1 MSALDVGIVGAG
13 YAGSAAALYL
23 HRAGHRVTVYEGVER
38 PGPVGAGILLQPTGI
53 VVLAELG
60 LLDFVREHGAVVD
73 ALRCVTVSGRQV
85 FHLPY
90 AEEGATLH
98 GLGLH
103 RGVLFQALFDAVVRE
118 GIDVKLGAFIEHVE
132 RGRLVDA
139 RGNRHGPHDLVVVA
153 DGARSELRPAGFPT
167 VLDAPYPWGALWFVG
182 EDREEV
188 FAREL
193 FQVVGG
199 TRTMLGF
206 LPTGRAPGG
215 AAPLTSMFWSL
226 RADAL
231 GELRRRLR
239 FRGLQAFK
247 DPILRR
253 EPRAQ
258 VLLDQIH
265 APEQL
270 LFAAYRDV
278 RMARW
283 SCETE
288 GATLVFLGDAAHAM
302 SPQLGQG
309 SNLALY
315 DARVLAQALADGEMR
330 TGGVQAGLA
339 RYQSLRR
346 SHLGFYG
353 RVNRWT
359 TPFFQSEGNVLG
371 AVRDALFPLATTFPW
386 ARRQMVQTMCGTRRG
401 FVLAD
406 PLPLE

>member
-1 MSALDVGIVGAG
+1 MSLDVGIVGGG

-53 VVLAELG
+53 AVLAELG
-60 LLDFVREHGAVVD
+60 LLDFVKAHGAVVD
-73 ALRCVTVSGRQV
+73 ALRCVTDSGRAV
-85 FHLPY
+85 FRLPY
-90 AEEGATLH
+90 AEEREGLH

-118 GIDVKLGAFIEHVE
+118 GIAVHLGAFVNGIEE
-132 RGRLVDA
+132 GRLIDA
-139 RGNRHGPHDLVVVA
+139 RGRRHGPHDLVVVA
-153 DGARSELRPAGFPT
+153 DGARSELRPDGWPT
-167 VLDAPYPWGALWFVG
+167 SLDQPYPWGAVWFVA
-182 EDREEV
+182 EDRDEV
-188 FAREL
+188 FRREL
-193 FQVVGG
+193 FQIVGG
-199 TRTMLGF
+199 SKTMLGF

-215 AAPLTSMFWSL
+215 EAPLTSLFWSL

-231 GELRRRLR
+231 PSFRRTLR

-253 EPRAQ
+253 DARAA
-258 VLLDQIH
+258 VLLDQIVD
-265 APEQL
+265 ADQL

-278 RMARW
+278 RMSRW
-283 SCETE
+283 HAEVG
-288 GATLVFLGDAAHAM
+288 GAHLVFLGDAAHAM

-315 DARVLAQALADGEMR
+315 DARE
-330 TGGVQAGLA
+330 LA
-339 RYQSLRR
+339 RSLQNVDATSVELGLRR
-346 SHLGFYG
+346 YQENRRAHLNFYG

-359 TPFFQSEGNVLG
+359 TPFFQSDGAVLG
-371 AVRDALFPLATTFPW
+371 ALRDVLFPIATLSPW

-401 FVLAD
+401 FVFAD
-406 PLPLE
+406 PVPLD